1 MTDLLPGISLRH
13 VDTARVRT
21 GVLVDDRTE
30 GEAVVL
36 VHGNVSS
43 SIFWQETMLALPAGF
58 RAFAPDLLASA
69 RRRPHR
75 STRPAAWATSP
86 TTSSRCST
94 RSASRRRTSSAGR
107 WAAVW

>member
-30 GEAVVL
+30 GEVVVL

-43 SIFWQETMLALPAGF
+43 SIFWQETMWLILMTI
-58 RAFAPDLLASA
+58 L
-69 RRRPHR
+69 
-75 STRPAAWATSP
+75 SP
-86 TTSSRCST
+86 TFGHAGLDLCSNPT
-94 RSASRRRTSSAGR
+94 T
-107 WAAVW
+107 

>member
-30 GEAVVL
+30 GEVVVL

-43 SIFWQETMLALPAGF
+43 SIFWQETMLALPQGF
-58 RAFAPDLLASA
+58 RAIAPTCAASA
-69 RRRPHR
+69 PPRRLR
-75 STRPAAWATSP
+75 STRRAGSPTSP
-86 TTSSRCST
+86 TT
-94 RSASRRRTSSAGR
+94 
-107 WAAVW
+107 